1 MDSFRRYPAGVQ
13 DFEKIRTEG
22 FVYVD
27 KTQYI
32 YDLANTQGDAVFL
45 SRPRRFGKSLLCSTL
60 KYYFRG
66 RRDLFQ
72 GLAIDRLESEW
83 TQYPVLQFNMSSVK
97 SKDPVE
103 VRGSVDYLLADY
115 ERQYGIAPYTSPIGL
130 GKRLSCIIRRAHEQ
144 TGQKVVVIIDEYDS
158 PLLEVLSD
166 VDKMSAVRDIFSS
179 LYPPLKD
186 DGEHLR
192 FVFIT
197 GITKFSQM
205 SIFSSINNL
214 TNISMARRWEGICG
228 ITAQELEQNFVPD
241 ITMLGKCYGLT
252 FDEMLRELRRLYD
265 GYHFSAGMTD
275 IYNPYSLMKAFA
287 LGEVGDYWF
296 DSATPSS
303 LIETLRHYP
312 FELGDIEGVETYAR
326 MFDQPFD
333 NFRTAIPILYQSGYL
348 TIKDC
353 EPGMDPVYTLGIP
366 NREVH
371 HGLYNVLLEYYV
383 GDDTMANQSL
393 LLTVSRAMRRDDIDA
408 AMAAIQSYL
417 AALPY
422 DGNSGRRN
430 ELDYERDLRIIF
442 ECIGI
447 EVDTEVRNATG
458 RCDVVMKTAQ
468 RIYVLELKID
478 DTATVADALAQID
491 EKHYLIP
498 YWNDPRPV
506 VKVGAVLDR
515 SSRTIREWRVV
526 E

>member
-1 MDSFRRYPAGVQ
+1 MDGFRRYPAGVQ
-13 DFEKIRTEG
+13 DFEEIRTGG

-27 KTQYI
+27 KTQYV
-32 YDLANTQGDAVFL
+32 YDLANTQGNAVFL

-83 TQYPVLQFNMSSVK
+83 IQYPVLHFDMSRAK
-97 SKDPVE
+97 RRDPSK
-103 VRGSVDYLLADY
+103 VRDVLSGKLSDY
-115 ERQYGIAPYTSPIGL
+115 ESVYGVNPTKKTL
-130 GKRLSCIIRRAHEQ
+130 GDRLEWLVAEAHRQ
-144 TGQKVVVIIDEYDS
+144 TGDKSVLIFDEYDS
-158 PLLEVLSD
+158 PLLELISD
-166 VDKMSAVRDIFSS
+166 RDAMGEVRDILTEFYGPVKSM
-179 LYPPLKD
+179 
-186 DGEHLR
+186 GEHLR

-214 TNISMARRWEGICG
+214 TNISMERRWEGICG
-228 ITAQELEQNFVPD
+228 ITAQELVDNFQPD
-241 ITMLGKCYGLT
+241 VERLAHDNGMIVDAMWSA
-252 FDEMLRELRRLYD
+252 LRDMYD
-265 GYHFSAGMTD
+265 GYHFSRGLTD
-275 IYNPYSLMKAFA
+275 IYNPFSLLNAFRS
-287 LGEVGDYWF
+287 GELQDKWF

-303 LIETLRHYP
+303 LIDVLRFYP
-312 FELGDIEGVETYAR
+312 FRIQSLDNVELFASDFDI
-326 MFDQPFD
+326 PFD
-333 NFRTAIPILYQSGYL
+333 NFNTVYPILYQSGYL
-348 TIKDC
+348 TIKDYD
-353 EPGMDPVYTLGIP
+353 GDLKLFTLGIP

-371 HGLYNVLLEYYV
+371 NGLYKVLLAHYV
-383 GDDTMANQSL
+383 STDVTSNSSL
-393 LLTVSRAMRRDDIDA
+393 LVHVVRAMRRDDIDA
-408 AMAAIQSYL
+408 AMAAVQSYL

-515 SSRTIREWRVV
+515 TSRTIREWKTVF
-526 E
+526 

>member
-1 MDSFRRYPAGVQ
+1 MDGFRRYPAGVQ
-13 DFEKIRTEG
+13 DFEEIRTGG

-27 KTQYI
+27 KTQYV
-32 YDLANTQGDAVFL
+32 YDLANTQGNAVFL

-66 RRDLFQ
+66 CRDLFQ

-83 TQYPVLQFNMSSVK
+83 TQYPVLHFDMSRAK
-97 SKDPVE
+97 NKDVAKVE
-103 VRGSVDYLLADY
+103 ANLDYQLSCF
-115 ERQYGIAPYTSPIGL
+115 EQQYGSNPVSRNL
-130 GKRLSCIIRRAHEQ
+130 GDRLQYLIVEAHRQ
-144 TGQKVVVIIDEYDS
+144 TGHKSVLIFDEYDS
-158 PLLEVLSD
+158 PMLELISD
-166 VDKMSAVRDIFSS
+166 HGAMGEVRDLLTEFYGPVKSM
-179 LYPPLKD
+179 
-186 DGEHLR
+186 GEHLR

-312 FELGDIEGVETYAR
+312 FELGNLDNINVYAR
-326 MFDQPFD
+326 AFDQPFD
-333 NFRTAIPILYQSGYL
+333 DFDTAIPILYQSGYL

-353 EPGMDPVYTLGIP
+353 TQGRTPIYTLGIP

-371 HGLYNVLLEYYV
+371 NGLFETLLSHYV
-383 GDDTMANQSL
+383 GRNTLNNQSL
-393 LLTVSRAMRRDDIDA
+393 LMHVAEAMRRDDIDA
-408 AMAAIQSYL
+408 AMAAVQSYL
-417 AALPY
+417 AARPY
-422 DGNSGRRN
+422 DGNSCRRN

-515 SSRTIREWRVV
+515 SSRTIREWKTVF
-526 E
+526 

>member
-1 MDSFRRYPAGVQ
+1 MDGFRRYPAGVQ
-13 DFEKIRTEG
+13 DFEEIRTGG

-32 YDLANTQGDAVFL
+32 YDLAHTQGNAVFL

-83 TQYPVLQFNMSSVK
+83 TQYPVLHFDMSRAK
-97 SKDPVE
+97 RRDPSK
-103 VRGSVDYLLADY
+103 VRDVLSGKLSDY
-115 ERQYGIAPYTSPIGL
+115 ESVYGVNPTKKTL
-130 GKRLSCIIRRAHEQ
+130 GDRLEWLVAEAHRQ
-144 TGQKVVVIIDEYDS
+144 TGHKAVLIFDEYDS
-158 PLLEVLSD
+158 PMLELISD
-166 VDKMSAVRDIFSS
+166 RGAMGEVRDILTEFYGPVKSM
-179 LYPPLKD
+179 
-186 DGEHLR
+186 GEHLR

-214 TNISMARRWEGICG
+214 TNISMERRWEGICG
-228 ITAQELEQNFVPD
+228 ITAQELVDNFQPD
-241 ITMLGKCYGLT
+241 VERLAHDNGMTVDAMWSA
-252 FDEMLRELRRLYD
+252 LRDMYD
-265 GYHFSAGMTD
+265 GYHFSRGLTD
-275 IYNPYSLMKAFA
+275 IYNPFSLLNAFRS
-287 LGEVGDYWF
+287 GELQDKWF

-312 FELGDIEGVETYAR
+312 FKLGDIEGVEAYAR

-333 NFRTAIPILYQSGYL
+333 NFKTAIPILYQSGYL

-371 HGLYNVLLEYYV
+371 NGLYNVLLEYYV

-408 AMAAIQSYL
+408 AMAAVQSYL

-478 DTATVADALAQID
+478 DAATVDGALAQID

-526 E
+526 PSD